1 MKQRHRS
8 NPTQVYCSS
17 YLNGVLP
24 LGEVDLPLPLS
35 LRLLGGLV
43 LGQTAADGTGVLGSE
58 VEREVLLV
66 LVEQA
71 ELRALV
77 EVDDGEDASDGL
89 ADVLAVKGE
98 KYQSAF
104 LIPSVILEDILR
116 SM

>member
-1 MKQRHRS
+1 MITVRRGAPSTDPIQS
-8 NPTQVYCSS
+8 MYTVWYCIS

-24 LGEVDLPLPLS
+24 LGKVDLLLPLS

-43 LGQTAADGTGVLGSE
+43 LGHTAADGTGVLGSE

-77 EVDDGEDASDGL
+77 DVDHGEDTSDGL
-89 ADVLAVKGE
+89 ADVLAITGE
-98 KYQSAF
+98 KT
-104 LIPSVILEDILR
+104 
-116 SM
+116 